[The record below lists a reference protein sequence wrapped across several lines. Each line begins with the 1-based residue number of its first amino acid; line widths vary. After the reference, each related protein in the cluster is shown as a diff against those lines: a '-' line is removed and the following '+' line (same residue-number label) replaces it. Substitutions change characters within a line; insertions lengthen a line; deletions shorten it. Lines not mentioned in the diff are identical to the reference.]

1 MSNWEGVDKAELH
14 VHLFGAIPPAT
25 LVELAR
31 RNRVH
36 LPADTIAGLREGFR
50 FRDFDHFSE
59 VLRTLRPCVQTAE
72 DLELITYE
80 VGRELASQHVR
91 YAEVMVTPMGLELR
105 GIRFPASLETMNR
118 ARARLRA
125 DFNLELRWIFDFN
138 RSVPDEAE
146 CRYWADYATEVAIAG
161 QTGGVVALGLSGAE
175 NGNRP
180 EQFAPWFEQARAAGL
195 HSVPH
200 AGEHAGPDSVW
211 GAINALG
218 AERIAH
224 GVRAIEDPALV
235 AHLAEHRIPLDVCPT
250 SNLRLGVYHS
260 RAAHPLP
267 RLHRAGVPVTV
278 NSDNP
283 SMFGVNLNDEI
294 AGLSTE
300 LGLDEATVYEIID
313 NAFRFGFETEAMC
326 GSA

>member
-1 MSNWEGVDKAELH
+1 MPDWEEVAKAELH
-14 VHLFGAIPPAT
+14 VHLFGAIQSAV
-25 LVELAR
+25 LLELAR

-36 LPADTIAGLREGFR
+36 LPADTIAGLHDGFR

-80 VGRELASQHVR
+80 AGRDLAAQHVR

-118 ARARLRA
+118 ARARVRA
-125 DFNLELRWIFDFN
+125 DFGLELRWIFDFN

-161 QTGGVVALGLSGAE
+161 RDGGVVALGLSGAE
-175 NGNRP
+175 DGNPP
-180 EQFAPWFEQARAAGL
+180 EQFAPWFERARAAGL

-200 AGEHAGPDSVW
+200 AGEHGGPDSVW

-235 AHLAEHRIPLDVCPT
+235 AHLARHRIPLDVCPT
-250 SNLRLGVYHS
+250 SNVRLGVYHT

-294 AGLSTE
+294 AGLGTE
-300 LGLDEATVYEIID
+300 LGLDEAAVSEIIH
-313 NAFRFGFETEAMC
+313 NGFRFGFQAEAVC
-326 GSA
+326 ASA

>member
-1 MSNWEGVDKAELH
+1 MRPFDSVAKAELH
-14 VHLFGAIPPAT
+14 VHMFGAIPAVI
-25 LVELAR
+25 LLELAR

-36 LPADTIAGLREGFR
+36 LPAGTTAGLHEGFR

-59 VLRTLRPCVQTAE
+59 ILRTLRPCVQTAE

-80 VGRELASQHVR
+80 VGRQLGGQRVR

-118 ARARLRA
+118 ARARVRA
-125 DFNLELRWIFDFN
+125 DFGLELRWIFDFN

-146 CRYWADYATEVAIAG
+146 CRYWADYTTEVAIAG
-161 QTGGVVALGLSGAE
+161 LDGGVVALGLSGAE
-175 NGNRP
+175 EGNPP
-180 EQFAPWFEQARAAGL
+180 EQFAPWFERARAAGL

-200 AGEHAGPDSVW
+200 AGEHAGPASVW

-235 AHLAEHRIPLDVCPT
+235 AHLAEQRIPLDVCPT
-250 SNLRLGVYHS
+250 SNLRLGVYQS
-260 RAAHPLP
+260 PAAHPLP

-283 SMFGVNLNDEI
+283 TMFGVNLNDEI
-294 AGLSTE
+294 TGLSTE
-300 LGLDEATVYEIID
+300 LGLDEAAVFEIID
-313 NAFRFGFETEAMC
+313 NGFRFGFQAEAVC
-326 GSA
+326 ASA

>member
-1 MSNWEGVDKAELH
+1 MLDWEEVAKAELH
-14 VHLFGAIPPAT
+14 VHLFGAIQSAV
-25 LVELAR
+25 LLELAR

-36 LPADTIAGLREGFR
+36 LPVDTIAGLHEGFR

-80 VGRELASQHVR
+80 AGRDLAAQHVR

-118 ARARLRA
+118 ARARVRA
-125 DFNLELRWIFDFN
+125 DFGLELRWIFDFN

-161 QTGGVVALGLSGAE
+161 RDGGVVALGLSGAE
-175 NGNRP
+175 DGNPP
-180 EQFAPWFEQARAAGL
+180 EQFAPWFERARAAGL

-200 AGEHAGPDSVW
+200 AGEHGGPDSVW

-218 AERIAH
+218 AGSSLTACARSKIRRWWPTWRGIGSPLTSAR
-224 GVRAIEDPALV
+224 RA
-235 AHLAEHRIPLDVCPT
+235 T
-250 SNLRLGVYHS
+250 SDSACTIRGLRTRYPGCIG
-260 RAAHPLP
+260 RAC
-267 RLHRAGVPVTV
+267 R
-278 NSDNP
+278 
-283 SMFGVNLNDEI
+283 
-294 AGLSTE
+294 
-300 LGLDEATVYEIID
+300 
-313 NAFRFGFETEAMC
+313 
-326 GSA
+326 